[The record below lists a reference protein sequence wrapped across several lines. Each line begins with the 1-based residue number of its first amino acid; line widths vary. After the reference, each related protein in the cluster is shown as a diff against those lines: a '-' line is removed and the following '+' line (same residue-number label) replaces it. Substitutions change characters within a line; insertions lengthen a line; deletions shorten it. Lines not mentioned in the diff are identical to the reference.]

1 MKKIASIL
9 SESIRIKEEL
19 KKKEYLSLLKKLVK
33 VAKDA
38 LKREKKIILCGNG
51 GSAADCQHFAAE
63 LIGRFK
69 KERKPLPALSLT
81 TNSSIL
87 TSISNDYSFQE
98 SFSRQIEAL
107 GKKGDLLIAI
117 STSGRSK
124 NILEAINTAKKKGIK
139 TVLLTGRSYPSP
151 VCFAN
156 SRQGKQQWKDANA
169 TSHQKEIDLVI
180 AVPSSDTARI
190 QEAHITILH
199 ILAELLE

>member
-19 KKKEYLSLLKKLVK
+19 KKKEYLSLLKKLVEI
-33 VAKDA
+33 AKET

-69 KERKPLPALSLT
+69 KERRPLPALSLT

-87 TSISNDYSFQE
+87 TSISNDYSFE
-98 SFSRQIEAL
+98 EFFSRQIEAL
-107 GKKGDLLIAI
+107 GEKGDLLIAI
-117 STSGRSK
+117 STSGKSK
-124 NILEAINTAKKKGIK
+124 NILEAINAAKKKGVK
-139 TVLLTGRSYPSP
+139 TVLLTGRSYSSLLNRSIRE
-151 VCFAN
+151 A
-156 SRQGKQQWKDANA
+156 SIQD

-190 QEAHITILH
+190 QESHITILH